1 VLKGDQGDQA
11 GAEALLS
18 RSIELAGTLEAWPTI
33 AQAQLA
39 LAEHWSKA
47 GKFDRAG
54 EAADAAISIYQ
65 RLGCDALAQKAQAM
79 RQIKFGNA
87 V

>member
-1 VLKGDQGDQA
+1 
-11 GAEALLS
+11 
-18 RSIELAGTLEAWPTI
+18 
-33 AQAQLA
+33 
-39 LAEHWSKA
+39 
-47 GKFDRAG
+47 
-54 EAADAAISIYQ
+54 AISIYQ